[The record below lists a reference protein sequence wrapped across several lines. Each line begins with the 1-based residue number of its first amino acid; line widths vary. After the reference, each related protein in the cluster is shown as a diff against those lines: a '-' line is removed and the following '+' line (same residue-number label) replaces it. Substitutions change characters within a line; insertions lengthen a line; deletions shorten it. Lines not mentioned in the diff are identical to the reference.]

1 MRFVCTYAGLFALAI
16 LGVLGL
22 DANAADLPAPLA
34 YAAPPAV
41 GGGFLSEL
49 RGGLLAHNPAGRES
63 GSVDANFEILLVK
76 PFVPADPVMAF
87 FVPRLHVGG
96 TINTAGDTSSVYAGF
111 TWSYDFTDRLF
122 GELSFGAGFNNGKTG
137 TAVPGDRIALGCS
150 PLFRESAS
158 LGYRINA
165 NWNVMATVEHQSN
178 AGLCNSNPGMTNYGI
193 RVGYVF

>member
-1 MRFVCTYAGLFALAI
+1 MRFVSTYAGLFALAI
-16 LGVLGL
+16 LRALGL

-41 GGGFLSEL
+41 GAGFLSEL

-87 FVPRLHVGG
+87 FVPRLHVGT
-96 TINTAGDTSSVYAGF
+96 TISTAGDTSSVYAGF
-111 TWSYDFTDRLF
+111 TWSYDFTNRLF

-137 TAVPGDRIALGCS
+137 TAVPGDRIALAARLSFANPPRSVTASTQTGTSWRRSSIS
-150 PLFRESAS
+150 PMPVSAT
-158 LGYRINA
+158 
-165 NWNVMATVEHQSN
+165 ATR
-178 AGLCNSNPGMTNYGI
+178 A
-193 RVGYVF
+193 